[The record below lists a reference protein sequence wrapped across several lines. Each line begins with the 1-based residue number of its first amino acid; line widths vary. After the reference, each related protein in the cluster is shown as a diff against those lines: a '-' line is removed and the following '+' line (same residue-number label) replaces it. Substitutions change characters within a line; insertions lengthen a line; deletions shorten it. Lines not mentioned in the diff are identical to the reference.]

1 MVFLTRRKG
10 FVSSINEEVCLDE
23 KEEIILYC
31 LKMREDIYINC
42 VIVIF
47 PQDPGGVKCII

>member
-31 LKMREDIYINC
+31 LKMREDILRY
-42 VIVIF
+42 
-47 PQDPGGVKCII
+47 QETQQHQ